1 MQNQKT
7 AQLANFE
14 LDMTAKQSELK
25 ESIALELKKQFET
38 RKHEFGEEVKVKDL
52 ADMATAV
59 CETKLKEFNQQLLDH
74 VNQIKMVADL
84 GILVIILLKYII
96 LIFNPYDGTMTGVS
110 FGIYIVVRVKI
121 INKNSKF

>member
-7 AQLANFE
+7 AQLARFE

-52 ADMATAV
+52 ADMATKV

-84 GILVIILLKYII
+84 GIVVIILLCYIFYVYKS
-96 LIFNPYDGTMTGVS
+96 LD
-110 FGIYIVVRVKI
+110 IVF
-121 INKNSKF
+121 KNFTV